1 MEILIALLLFFLL
14 ILLFFHL
21 LPFLIPLFLILL
33 ALSVYRSY
41 KVRKQFQ
48 QHAEDPRPHDPR
60 GQDHE
65 DVIDVEYTEETVDD
79 ERQGRS

>member
-1 MEILIALLLFFLL
+1 MEIVIALLLFFLL

-33 ALSVYRSY
+33 ALSIYRSY
-41 KVRKQFQ
+41 RIRKQFQ
-48 QHAEDPRPHDPR
+48 PHAEDPQPHDPR
-60 GQDHE
+60 KQERE